1 MLVHCIVPIPDL
13 YMHHFFGN
21 SEQWECLLW
30 IVLML
35 LNSFVNK
42 YGFIP
47 PKCSSLQVVDYD
59 PLLRRKLRDLGVLVT
74 FPYHTLSGSEAVC
87 CVPGVMAIECM
98 YVRIRAWENTHL
110 KHTHFLM
117 HTFISHSFWHTLQLL
132 EIIMGCMLMTA
143 CCHAAWAVRTINH
156 SDNQH
161 SILLQL

>member
-1 MLVHCIVPIPDL
+1 MDSSHA
-13 YMHHFFGN
+13 FK
-21 SEQWECLLW
+21 
-30 IVLML
+30 
-35 LNSFVNK
+35 NSFVNK
-42 YGFIP
+42 FGFIP

-74 FPYHTLSGSEAVC
+74 YPYHTLSGSEAVC

-143 CCHAAWAVRTINH
+143 CCHAA
-156 SDNQH
+156 
-161 SILLQL
+161 